1 MTVILIITTM
11 RKEGNYQ
18 DHRHPIEVSW
28 TNKIEEDLAR
38 RDFNINALALS
49 SDGSVIDPHQGQE
62 DLKNKI
68 TRAVGDPKKRF
79 QEDALRLIRA
89 VRITTQL
96 EFKIDLNTLKAIKEN
111 ANLIKEVANE
121 RIRNELFKLLSSNY
135 PDQGISLLRESGILQ
150 IILPELE
157 KTFGLKQE
165 GSKHDRIYDIGEH
178 SLLSLKHTP
187 SKDPLVKLAALL
199 HDVGKT
205 DTVQIQP
212 DGNVTFYNHDLVGG
226 RIVFNIAKR
235 FNLSNKQ
242 TDKLHR
248 LVRWHMFTLDDKQ
261 TDSAIRRFI
270 KNVGLENIDDM
281 MAVRVGDRLG
291 GGTVKA
297 ISWRMEK
304 FRERINQV
312 LKKPFSIADLKIN
325 GKVVMEILKIKP
337 GPKVG

>member
-1 MTVILIITTM
+1 MDIKTSKSVRDILEKVTKSGYKIYIVGGAVRDLLMNREVGDWDFTTDAKPEELLKIFPEGFYDNKFGTVGIAIGNQIYEITTM

-38 RDFNINALALS
+38 RDFTINALALS
-49 SDGSVIDPHQGQE
+49 SAGSVIDPHQGQE

-212 DGNVTFYNHDLVGG
+212 DGNVTFYNHDLVG
-226 RIVFNIAKR
+226 
-235 FNLSNKQ
+235 
-242 TDKLHR
+242 
-248 LVRWHMFTLDDKQ
+248 
-261 TDSAIRRFI
+261 
-270 KNVGLENIDDM
+270 
-281 MAVRVGDRLG
+281 
-291 GGTVKA
+291 
-297 ISWRMEK
+297 
-304 FRERINQV
+304 
-312 LKKPFSIADLKIN
+312 
-325 GKVVMEILKIKP
+325 
-337 GPKVG
+337 